1 MYGLMSNLI
10 HPCITSLEMIDM
22 RVFVYFNLH
31 KKCFSIKA
39 LEGDRKGRV
48 VAHSNTVLLE
58 SCKFKVSEAGRQRV
72 LREKRKNV
80 HAGVTGVWIN
90 GDRVESHYEF
100 LSMVGRQVTYN
111 PYKYDSFVIKATEQS
126 VDRADVVG
134 MKVFADAEGTKR
146 GAIYMRDFK

>member
-1 MYGLMSNLI
+1 MHGLMSNLI
-10 HPCITSLEMIDM
+10 HLCITSLEMIDM

-111 PYKYDSFVIKATEQS
+111 PYKYSSFIIKATEQT
-126 VDRADVVG
+126 VDRADVVA

>member
-1 MYGLMSNLI
+1 
-10 HPCITSLEMIDM
+10 M

-80 HAGVTGVWIN
+80 HAGVSGTWIN
-90 GDRVESHYEF
+90 ADRVESCYEF
-100 LSMVGRQVTYN
+100 LSMVGRLVTYN

-126 VDRADVVG
+126 VERADVVG
-134 MKVFADAEGTKR
+134 MKAMTTADGVKR
-146 GAIYMRDFK
+146 GVIYMRNFS

>member
-1 MYGLMSNLI
+1 
-10 HPCITSLEMIDM
+10 M

-58 SCKFKVSEAGRQRV
+58 GCKLMVSEAGRQRV

-80 HAGVTGVWIN
+80 HAGVSGTWIN
-90 GDRVESHYEF
+90 YCTNRANNAFDF
-100 LSMVGRQVTYN
+100 ISMIGRQVTYN

-126 VDRADVVG
+126 VDKADVVG
-134 MKVFADAEGTKR
+134 MKVFADAEGIKR

>member
-1 MYGLMSNLI
+1 
-10 HPCITSLEMIDM
+10 M

-31 KKCFSIKA
+31 RKCFSIKA

-48 VAHSNTVLLE
+48 VAHSTTVLLE
-58 SCKFKVSEAGRQRV
+58 GCKFKVSEAGRQRV

-80 HAGVTGVWIN
+80 HAGVTGTWIN
-90 GDRVESHYEF
+90 ADRVESCYEF
-100 LSMVGRQVTYN
+100 LSMVGRQVSYN

-126 VDRADVVG
+126 VDVADVVG
-134 MKVFADAEGTKR
+134 MKVFADAEGIKR

>member
-1 MYGLMSNLI
+1 
-10 HPCITSLEMIDM
+10 M

-58 SCKFKVSEAGRQRV
+58 SCKFKVSESGRQRV

-90 GDRVESHYEF
+90 GDRAESHYEF

-111 PYKYDSFVIKATEQS
+111 PYKYSSFIIKATEQT
-126 VDRADVVG
+126 VDKADVVA
-134 MKVFADAEGTKR
+134 MKVFADAEGIKR
-146 GAIYMRDFK
+146 GAIYMRDFV

>member
-1 MYGLMSNLI
+1 
-10 HPCITSLEMIDM
+10 M

-48 VAHSNTVLLE
+48 IAHSDTVVLEGCKLL
-58 SCKFKVSEAGRQRV
+58 VSEAGRQRV

-80 HAGVTGVWIN
+80 HAGVSGTWIN
-90 GDRVESHYEF
+90 ADRAEKHFEF

-111 PYKYDSFVIKATEQS
+111 PYKYASFVVKATEQPIGL
-126 VDRADVVG
+126 ADVVA
-134 MKVFADAEGTKR
+134 MKAMTMADGVKR
-146 GAIYMRDFK
+146 GVIYTRSFT

>member
-1 MYGLMSNLI
+1 
-10 HPCITSLEMIDM
+10 MIDM

-111 PYKYDSFVIKATEQS
+111 PYKYLSFVIKATEQT
-126 VDRADVVG
+126 VDKADVVA

>member
-1 MYGLMSNLI
+1 
-10 HPCITSLEMIDM
+10 M

-48 VAHSNTVLLE
+48 IAHSNTVLLE
-58 SCKFKVSEAGRQRV
+58 GCKLLVSEAGRQRV

-80 HAGVTGVWIN
+80 HAGVSGTWIN
-90 GDRVESHYEF
+90 YCTNRVENHFEF

-126 VDRADVVG
+126 VNKADVVG
-134 MKVFADAEGTKR
+134 MKVFADAEGIKR

>member
-1 MYGLMSNLI
+1 
-10 HPCITSLEMIDM
+10 M

-111 PYKYDSFVIKATEQS
+111 PYKYLSFVIKATEQT
-126 VDRADVVG
+126 VDKADVVA

-146 GAIYMRDFK
+146 GAIYMRDFT

>member
-1 MYGLMSNLI
+1 
-10 HPCITSLEMIDM
+10 M

-48 VAHSNTVLLE
+48 IAHSNTVLLE
-58 SCKFKVSEAGRQRV
+58 GCKLMVSEAGRQRV

-80 HAGVTGVWIN
+80 HAGVSGTWIN
-90 GDRVESHYEF
+90 YCTNRVENHFEF

-126 VDRADVVG
+126 VDKADVVG
-134 MKVFADAEGTKR
+134 MKVFADAEGIKR

>member
-1 MYGLMSNLI
+1 
-10 HPCITSLEMIDM
+10 M

-48 VAHSNTVLLE
+48 VAHSTTVLLE
-58 SCKFKVSEAGRQRV
+58 GCKFKVSEAGRQRV

-80 HAGVTGVWIN
+80 HAGVTGTWIN
-90 GDRVESHYEF
+90 ADRVESCYEF
-100 LSMVGRQVTYN
+100 LSMVGRQVSYN
-111 PYKYDSFVIKATEQS
+111 PYKYSSFIIKATEQS
-126 VDRADVVG
+126 VDKADVVG

-146 GAIYMRDFK
+146 GAIYMRNFL

>member
-1 MYGLMSNLI
+1 
-10 HPCITSLEMIDM
+10 M

-72 LREKRKNV
+72 LREKKKNV
-80 HAGVTGVWIN
+80 HAGVTGIWID
-90 GDRVESHYEF
+90 GGIRDEKCFEF
-100 LSMVGRQVTYN
+100 LDTVGRQVTYN
-111 PYKYDSFVIKATEQS
+111 PYKYDSFVYKSNKKPIYKTKEIDMINLKNKLFVIK
-126 VDRADVVG
+126 
-134 MKVFADAEGTKR
+134 KIK
-146 GAIYMRDFK
+146 KH

>member
-1 MYGLMSNLI
+1 
-10 HPCITSLEMIDM
+10 M

-58 SCKFKVSEAGRQRV
+58 GCKLMVSEAGRQRV

-80 HAGVTGVWIN
+80 HAGVSGTWIN
-90 GDRVESHYEF
+90 YCTNRVENHFEF

-126 VDRADVVG
+126 VNKADVVG
-134 MKVFADAEGTKR
+134 MKVFADAEGIKR